1 MSGPAPSKLSPDL
14 VLRAYACGI
23 FPMAESR
30 ARGNIFWVDP
40 EVRGVLPLDAFH
52 VSKSLARTVR
62 RGAFDITRDA
72 AFGSVIRACAEAA
85 PGRPETWI
93 NDDIIDVYCEL
104 HRLGFAHS
112 VEVWLRGKLA
122 GGIYGVALGGAFFG
136 ESMFSATTDGSKV
149 ALVHLAARL
158 KAGGFCLFDVQFVT
172 DHLKQFG
179 VVEVPARHF
188 LERLDE
194 ALAVRADFYSGDAAA
209 ALGVLLAQSRTQTS

>member
-1 MSGPAPSKLSPDL
+1 MSGPAPSKLSPEL

-23 FPMAESR
+23 FPMAEGR
-30 ARGNIFWVDP
+30 RRGNIFWVDP

-62 RGAFDITRDA
+62 RGVFDITRDG
-72 AFGSVIRACAEAA
+72 AFGSVIRACAEA
-85 PGRPETWI
+85 RPETWI

-112 VEVWLRGKLA
+112 VEVWLQGKLA

-136 ESMFSATTDGSKV
+136 ESMFSGTTDGSKV
-149 ALVHLAARL
+149 ALVHLAAHL
-158 KAGGFCLFDVQFVT
+158 KAGGFRLFDVQFVT

-179 VVEVPARHF
+179 VVEVPARYF

-194 ALAVRADFYSGDAAA
+194 ALAVQADFYSGDVAA
-209 ALGVLLAQSRTQTS
+209 ALGGLLAQSRTQTS